1 MFNKTGV
8 LFLSGMLTMLC
19 SLSLMADGMKM
30 PMRFTYEASPE
41 QVLKTYPLGSLK
53 KLAVMSHHC
62 KADKEVR
69 LANGREGWV
78 YSIGKHRTL
87 KTYVAPNGEQKTVV
101 ENLQLGV
108 KRTYT
113 LVFDDDGN
121 VIDVLY
127 QGESS
132 TMSALQLKS
141 KPMINQ

>member
-41 QVLKTYPLGSLK
+41 QVLKTYPLCSLK
-53 KLAVMSHHC
+53 KLAVMSHHG

-78 YSIGKHRTL
+78 YGMSKHRTL
-87 KTYVAPNGEQKTVV
+87 KTYVTPSGEKKTVI
-101 ENLQLGV
+101 ESPLADFE
-108 KRTYT
+108 RTYT
-113 LVFDDDGN
+113 LVFDDDGR

-127 QGESS
+127 QGASS
-132 TMSALQLKS
+132 NMSALQLQS
-141 KPMINQ
+141 KPVIDQ